1 MPQAAPDLSN
11 LLRQDIRF
19 LGKAL
24 GEVIRDSEGK
34 ATFTL
39 IEALRRAA
47 VGFRRE
53 HDPRQARILEQDIP
67 TLSDTQAR
75 TVARAFAYFLHL
87 SNIAEDRDQ
96 NRRRLE
102 HNPEQ
107 LPGSLQHAIQ
117 TLMDEGLSARKIR
130 RYLQEACVMPV

>member
-53 HDPRQARILEQDIP
+53 HDPRQARILEHDIP
-67 TLSDTQAR
+67 SLSDTQAR
-75 TVARAFAYFLHL
+75 SVARAFAYFLHL
-87 SNIAEDRDQ
+87 SNIAEDRDRTGVAWSTAR
-96 NRRRLE
+96 NNCPAAWSTPSRR
-102 HNPEQ
+102 
-107 LPGSLQHAIQ
+107 
-117 TLMDEGLSARKIR
+117 
-130 RYLQEACVMPV
+130 